1 MEIKPIIKR
10 IIAYVLVTVVFF
22 LLHTSVFPNF
32 QLGGIAPNVMVILVS
47 VIGFMRGGNTALVLG
62 MASGVLLD
70 MFSGSYFGMYAVIY
84 LVIGFIN
91 SGFHQLFFGDD
102 MKLPLFLIASSDF
115 VYGLLVYGCIYF
127 MRARYDLGFYL
138 FHVMIPEVVY
148 TALVSLVLYFPIYY
162 LEQWLNK
169 SDKRSERKLV

>member
-1 MEIKPIIKR
+1 MEIKPLLKR
-10 IIAYVLVTVVFF
+10 IGAYILAMVVYF

-32 QLGGIAPNVMVILVS
+32 QLGGIAPNVMIILVS
-47 VIGFMRGGNTALVLG
+47 VIGFLRGGNTALLIG
-62 MASGVLLD
+62 MGSGILLD
-70 MFSGSYFGMYAVIY
+70 MFSGTYFGMYAFIY

-91 SGFHQLFFGDD
+91 SGFHQMFFGDD

-115 VYGLLVYGCIYF
+115 IYGLLIYGCIYF
-127 MRARYDLGFYL
+127 MRARYDFGFYVWN
-138 FHVMIPEVVY
+138 VMIPEIVY
-148 TALVSLVLYFPIYY
+148 TVLVSLVLYFPIYY